1 MLTIE
6 DVYAGAHRLA
16 ISSVGNVGIGTA
28 APTSPLQVVTLPT
41 YTSNATAAA
50 GGLTAGAF
58 FKVSVAG
65 EYFVHVVV

>member
-1 MLTIE
+1 MSW
-6 DVYAGAHRLA
+6 GRKQF
-16 ISSVGNVGIGTA
+16 SSNTWAWVVG
-28 APTSPLQVVTLPT
+28 
-41 YTSNATAAA
+41 AA